1 MNALL
6 EQFLSEAREALEG
19 IGEKLMQLESAP
31 DDVELMT
38 QLFRLVHTLKGNSG
52 LFDFPE
58 MTRVLHAGEDLM
70 DAVRN
75 GRVHYSQALA
85 DRLLDAMDFVGMLCD
100 DAEVERAVAPHVAQ
114 DAVALAGK
122 LRELIGSTPVDA
134 QFVEVVREAAAAATE
149 SVGRTW
155 LDADTVCRIP
165 EAYRLAAM
173 RQAQSGAGLLWLHY
187 APSEECFFQG
197 DDPLHQS
204 RLTPGLVW
212 GGIRAR
218 GPWPPLV
225 ELDAYK
231 CVLDFDVLTTATPT
245 EVQAHFRYV
254 PEQIVLQEIHALSLA
269 IPKGNP
275 NGGPVYEDFVE
286 DALAFLDSGDLAGLG
301 RAVRSMLELSSS
313 SLWLASALRWISL
326 LLESDSVNTVAVRTL
341 LESLLTLTAPCWSE
355 VAGVHETPT
364 QDPPA
369 QDTPV
374 PAPQV
379 QSPQAQAHAEVT
391 AEVVAVQREVLSLT
405 DSPAWLAGRLKAAA
419 AALAGCLRAA
429 GRTDQD
435 AALELATRE
444 GVQSQSAAPLAEW
457 LDRVF
462 PLASAVLPLAD
473 PEQVLASPSL
483 ASAAPELE
491 DAVEAEPAGVAATQP
506 DQEVRFSRRADD
518 VNSIKSLKVDQVK
531 IDRLM
536 NLIGEMV
543 VAKNAIPYIANRAE
557 TVYGMRDLSREIKT
571 QYAVINRISEEM
583 QDAIM
588 QIRMMP
594 VSFVMQR
601 FPRLVRDTSRKL
613 GKEVNLVL
621 EGEETSADKNII
633 EALGDPLV
641 HIVRNSLDHGL
652 EMPDVRRAAG
662 KSSMGT
668 LKISAKQ
675 ESDRVVIEISDDGK
689 GIDPAVIKR
698 KAYEK
703 GLIDEAALDRLTD
716 QEAVNLVFA
725 AGFSTAEKVTDLSG
739 RGVGMDVVRT
749 AVELVNG
756 SIALESIKGRGTTL
770 RLSLPLSM
778 AVSNVMT
785 VESDGQMF
793 GVPMDVVVETVRVP
807 RSSVRTIKKR
817 QATVLRGKVVPLV
830 SLNRLLEIPA
840 EPMTNDDDELAA
852 LVVRVGD
859 GTLALLVDEF
869 HGTADIILKPLAG
882 VLSSLRVYSG
892 SALMGDGSVLM
903 VLNVKEL
910 L

>member
-19 IGEKLMQLESAP
+19 IGEKLMALETAP
-31 DDVELMT
+31 DDQELMT
-38 QLFRLVHTLKGNSG
+38 QLFRVVHTLKGNSG

-75 GRVHYSQALA
+75 GHVHYSQALA

-100 DAEVERAVAPHVAQ
+100 DVEAERAVAPHVAQ
-114 DAVALAGK
+114 DAVLLARK
-122 LRELIGSTPVDA
+122 LRELIGTDTSQAPGEAEAPV
-134 QFVEVVREAAAAATE
+134 EAATQAPAALA
-149 SVGRTW
+149 W
-155 LDADTVCRIP
+155 LDAAAVCRIP
-165 EAYRLAAM
+165 ETYRLTAV
-173 RQAQSGAGLLWLHY
+173 RQAQLGARLLWLHY
-187 APSEECFFQG
+187 APTEECFFQG

-212 GGIRAR
+212 GGMRER
-218 GPWPPLV
+218 GPWPALV
-225 ELDAYK
+225 ELDAYQ
-231 CVLDFDVLTTATPT
+231 CVLDFDVLTSAAATD
-245 EVQAHFRYV
+245 VQAHFRYV
-254 PEQIVLQEIHALSLA
+254 PEQIQIQEIHPLALA
-269 IPKGNP
+269 VPQGDP

-286 DALAFLDSGDLAGLG
+286 DALAFLNAGDWAGLA
-301 RAVRSMLELSSS
+301 RVVRSMLELSSS
-313 SLWLASALRWISL
+313 ALWLASALRWIAL
-326 LLESDSVNTVAVRTL
+326 LLENESPPAAAVRTL
-341 LESLLTLTAPCWSE
+341 LESLRTLTAPNWSE
-355 VAGVHETPT
+355 V
-364 QDPPA
+364 PA
-369 QDTPV
+369 VQVAPV
-374 PAPQV
+374 PAPQA
-379 QSPQAQAHAEVT
+379 QDQQIQGRQAQAIAELVG
-391 AEVVAVQREVLSLT
+391 VQREILSLT
-405 DSPAWLAGRLKAAA
+405 DSPAWLGGRLRAVA

-429 GRTDQD
+429 GHTEDEATLE
-435 AALELATRE
+435 AATHEA
-444 GVQSQSAAPLAEW
+444 VQAQSAAPLAQW

-462 PLASAVLPLAD
+462 PVFAAVQAEPVPA
-473 PEQVLASPSL
+473 PVTASP
-483 ASAAPELE
+483 
-491 DAVEAEPAGVAATQP
+491 EPAVSKPQANETEAGAAVAQP
-506 DQEVRFSRRADD
+506 DPEVRFSRRADD
-518 VNSIKSLKVDQVK
+518 ANSNRSLKVDQVK

-543 VAKNAIPYIANRAE
+543 VAKNAIPYLANRAE
-557 TVYGMRDLSREIKT
+557 TVFGMRDLSREIKA

-588 QIRMMP
+588 QVRMMP

-621 EGEETSADKNII
+621 EGEETAADKNII

-652 EMPDVRRAAG
+652 EMPTVRRAAG

-668 LKISAKQ
+668 LRISAKQ
-675 ESDRVVIEISDDGK
+675 ESDRVIIEISDDGK

-703 GLIDEAALDRLTD
+703 GLIDESVLDRISD
-716 QEAVNLVFA
+716 QEAINLVFA
-725 AGFSTAEKVTDLSG
+725 AGFSTAEVVSDLSG

-749 AVELVNG
+749 AVERVNG
-756 SIALESIKGRGTTL
+756 SISLESVKGRGTTL

-785 VESDGQMF
+785 VESGGQMF
-793 GVPMDVVVETVRVP
+793 GVPMDRVVETVRVP
-807 RSSVRTIKKR
+807 RASVRTIKKSL
-817 QATVLRGKVVPLV
+817 ATVLRGKVVPLV
-830 SLNRLLEIPA
+830 ALNKLLAIAA
-840 EPMTNDDDELAA
+840 EPMANDNDELAA
-852 LVVRVGD
+852 LVVRVGE
-859 GTLALLVDEF
+859 GTVALLVDEF

-882 VLSSLRVYSG
+882 VLSGLRAYSG

>member
-19 IGEKLMQLESAP
+19 IGEKLMQLEGAP
-31 DDVELMT
+31 DDQELMT

-75 GRVHYSQALA
+75 GRVQYSQPLA

-100 DAEVERAVAPHVAQ
+100 DAEAARAVAPHVAQ
-114 DAVALAGK
+114 DAVALASK
-122 LRELIGSTPVDA
+122 LRELMGTAPVEA
-134 QFVEVVREAAAAATE
+134 QPVEGVAESAAAPAVHA
-149 SVGRTW
+149 GRTW
-155 LDADTVCRIP
+155 LDTDTVCRIP

-173 RQAQSGAGLLWLHY
+173 RHAQSGAQLLWVHY
-187 APSEECFFQG
+187 SPSEECFFQG

-204 RLTPGLVW
+204 TLTPGLVW

-218 GPWPPLV
+218 GPWPALI
-225 ELDAYK
+225 ELDAYQ

-254 PEQIVLQEIHALSLA
+254 PEQIQIAAIHALSLA
-269 IPKGNP
+269 IPQGNP

-313 SLWLASALRWISL
+313 SLWLASALRWIAL
-326 LLESDSVNTVAVRTL
+326 LLESEAVHTAAVRTL
-341 LESLLTLTAPCWSE
+341 LQSLLTLTAPNWSE
-355 VAGVHETPT
+355 VSAVHEA
-364 QDPPA
+364 PA
-369 QDTPV
+369 SAAPMQG
-374 PAPQV
+374 PATREPQTLD
-379 QSPQAQAHAEVT
+379 PQAQASVEVI
-391 AEVVAVQREVLSLT
+391 AVQREILSLT
-405 DSPAWLAGRLKAAA
+405 DSPPWLDGRLKAAA
-419 AALAGCLRAA
+419 SSLLGCLRAS
-429 GRTDQD
+429 GRTDQE
-435 AALELATRE
+435 AALNMAMLQALQTH
-444 GVQSQSAAPLAEW
+444 SAVPLAQW
-457 LDRVF
+457 LEAVF
-462 PLASAVLPLAD
+462 PLPAQVTPPQGSNQLSPAAKAAPVQPAVD
-473 PEQVLASPSL
+473 DGN
-483 ASAAPELE
+483 SAANGAAQPE
-491 DAVEAEPAGVAATQP
+491 P
-506 DQEVRFSRRADD
+506 EVQFSRRSDD
-518 VNSIKSLKVDQVK
+518 VSSVKSLKVDQIK

-557 TVYGMRDLSREIKT
+557 MVFGMRDLSREIKA

-588 QIRMMP
+588 QVRMMP

-621 EGEETSADKNII
+621 EGEETAADKNII

-652 EMPDVRRAAG
+652 EMPEVRRAAG

-689 GIDPAVIKR
+689 GIDPVVIKR

-703 GLIDEAALDRLTD
+703 GLIDESALDRLSD
-716 QEAVNLVFA
+716 QEAINLVFA
-725 AGFSTAEKVTDLSG
+725 AGFSTAEVVTDLSG

-756 SIALESIKGRGTTL
+756 SIALESVKGRGTTL

-793 GVPMDVVVETVRVP
+793 GVPMEMVVETVRVP
-807 RSSVRTIKKR
+807 RASVRTIKKR
-817 QATVLRGKVVPLV
+817 LATVLRGKVVPLV
-830 SLNRLLEIPA
+830 ALNSLLDIPA
-840 EPMTNDDDELAA
+840 EPMANGDDELAA

-859 GTLALLVDEF
+859 GTVALLVDEF
-869 HGTADIILKPLAG
+869 HGTAAIILKPLAG
-882 VLSSLRVYSG
+882 VLSRLRVYCG